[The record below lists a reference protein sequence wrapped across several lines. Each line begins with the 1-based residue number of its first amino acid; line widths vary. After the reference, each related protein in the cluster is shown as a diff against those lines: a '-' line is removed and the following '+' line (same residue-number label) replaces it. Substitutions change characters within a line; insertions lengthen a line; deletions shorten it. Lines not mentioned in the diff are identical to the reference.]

1 MQALRILAIA
11 LFLILSALL
20 FAFGVLYASVSE
32 MLFFHA
38 AAVPEAAREA
48 VRPIY
53 FALMKLVGGAS
64 IGLALLGAWV
74 TLGPLRAG
82 APLAGTLLALTY
94 ALPVAMAGYVAER
107 LRIETGAPT
116 SWNLMLVLL
125 AMIALAFGAH
135 AAGARRR

>member
-1 MQALRILAIA
+1 MQALRILAVV

-20 FAFGVLYASVSE
+20 LAFGLLYASVSE

-82 APLAGTLLALTY
+82 ARFAGTVLALTY
-94 ALPVAMAGYVAER
+94 ALPVAMAGYVAEQ

-125 AMIALAFGAH
+125 AVIALAFGAH
-135 AAGARRR
+135 AASAGKR